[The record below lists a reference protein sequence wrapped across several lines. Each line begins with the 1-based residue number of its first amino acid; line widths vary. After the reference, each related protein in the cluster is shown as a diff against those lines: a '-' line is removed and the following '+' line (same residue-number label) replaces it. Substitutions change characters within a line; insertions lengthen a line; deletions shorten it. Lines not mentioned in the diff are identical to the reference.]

1 MEEKLLEIL
10 KLANQLNEKQER
22 VYAQISYSANKDKKL
37 EIIIISKN
45 DYSYVER
52 CSVMLFNRP
61 ISKLNVIIKLLKE
74 YVGGIY

>member
-37 EIIIISKN
+37 ESIIISKN

-61 ISKLNVIIKLLKE
+61 ISKLNAIIKLLKE

>member
-22 VYAQISYSANKDKKL
+22 VYTQISYSANKDKKL